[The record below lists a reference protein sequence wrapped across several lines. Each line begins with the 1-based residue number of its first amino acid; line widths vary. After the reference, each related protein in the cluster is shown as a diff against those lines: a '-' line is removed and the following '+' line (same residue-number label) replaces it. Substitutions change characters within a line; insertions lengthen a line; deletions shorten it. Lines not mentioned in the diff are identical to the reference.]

1 MTESEGETPPSTPS
15 AEEAK
20 KEKKKK
26 KKEKRL
32 KLAEAEAEDTGP
44 EAQVSASVTLTVQQ
58 EETLKRLHRGLS
70 AFFNSVRVTR
80 VFIMASSCRL
90 WRAQRKR
97 RRRRN
102 KRKVTQS
109 KESQVNGWRDPAHVN
124 PECRWLWEF
133 CMQAEHNVIL

>member
-32 KLAEAEAEDTGP
+32 KQAEAEDTGP
-44 EAQVSASVTLTVQQ
+44 EAQVSASDVTVQQ